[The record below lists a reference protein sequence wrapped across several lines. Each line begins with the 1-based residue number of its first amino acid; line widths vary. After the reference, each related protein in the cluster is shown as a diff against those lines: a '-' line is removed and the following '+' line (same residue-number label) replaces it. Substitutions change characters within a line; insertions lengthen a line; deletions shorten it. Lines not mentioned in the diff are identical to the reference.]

1 MILTEPSSWK
11 LIRDEVVRRIN
22 ERVWR
27 PGDLIPSET
36 ELAEQFG
43 CARSTVNRALRE
55 LAEAGLVTRRRKA
68 GTRVS
73 LNPAHKATFSIPIIR
88 LDVERRGSQYRYVLL
103 ESKRRKAPPFIRVK
117 LDLPE
122 AFGLIYMRVM
132 HLADNRPY
140 IYEERWINP
149 EAVPDIGAV
158 DFRAVSANEWLV
170 QHTPFT
176 HGDLVFLAENATKTE
191 ADLLDTREG
200 AAILVME
207 RTTWNGRQPITS
219 VRLAHAPGYKMLT
232 TL

>member
-1 MILTEPSSWK
+1 LTLTEPNSWR

-27 PGDLIPSET
+27 PGDLIPNEA
-36 ELAEQFG
+36 ELAGQFG

-55 LAEAGLVTRRRKA
+55 LAEAGLVIRRRKA

-73 LNPAHKATFSIPIIR
+73 LNPVHKATFSIPIIR
-88 LDVERRGSQYRYVLL
+88 LDIERRGSLYRHVLL
-103 ESKRRKAPPFIRVK
+103 ELKPRKVPPLIRGA

-122 AFGLIYMRVM
+122 GFGLIYMRVM
-132 HLADNRPY
+132 HLADNRPF

-149 EAVPDIGAV
+149 EAVPGIDAV
-158 DFRAVSANEWLV
+158 DFNAVSANEWLV

-176 HGDLVFLAENATKTE
+176 HGDLVFLAQNATKTE
-191 ADLLDTREG
+191 ADLLDTKEG
-200 AAILVME
+200 VAIFVME
-207 RTTWNGRQPITS
+207 RTTWNGQQPITS
-219 VRLAHAPGYKMLT
+219 VRLAHAPGYRMLT